1 MAKTTND
8 KGAPLFQRSPG
19 QAYRIF
25 GFDGDRF
32 DGGKYALNGPRP
44 KFLFLVRFVRGTTP
58 NTPPVWETGLQ
69 FAVKRLDRPRISADM
84 QTLNQ
89 YNKKRLIQTNIKF
102 GAVKIEFHDTQD
114 QMVMQMWQEYA
125 SFYFGDFRKTSG
137 NDWEYDQTNTEFKN
151 TGGTGFGLTL
161 PNEQV
166 TETTKDS
173 PKNFFSKIECYQFS
187 GGTYTQFDLI
197 NPKISSF
204 DPDEMDYG
212 SEHGHGITMTLE
224 YETIIYQNNNQ
235 PVKMTDSKASD
246 FIKSLLTDRNF
257 VGDVYE
263 PLNDTRAATRTATT
277 PFETKTVPNP
287 FNNASVIGNTI
298 NRNAGVT
305 SAWSSL
311 TSALGSNSA
320 LTSKLPSGVTS
331 ALSSF
336 GNFNF
341 GNTVTQALGGLSI
354 PGVSAN
360 TSNLLLSKAPSALN
374 TLIGKVAS
382 NPGSSTGVSSSLYDV
397 AKGQAQQISNGG
409 TTSNAFSS
417 YSSSVLQDSAVG
429 TIDLPDIS
437 AGDDYS
443 DWV

>member
-1 MAKTTND
+1 MAKSTND

-58 NTPPVWETGLQ
+58 NTPSSWETGLQ
-69 FAVKRLDRPRISADM
+69 FAVKRLDRPRVSADI
-84 QTLNQ
+84 QTMNQ
-89 YNKKRLIQTNIKF
+89 YNKKRLIQTNLKY

-114 QMVMQMWQEYA
+114 QAVMQMWHEYA
-125 SFYFGDFRKTSG
+125 AFYFGDFRKTKG
-137 NDWEYDQTNTEFKN
+137 NDWDYDQTNPDFIN
-151 TGGTGFGLTL
+151 SPGTGFGLTL
-161 PNEQV
+161 PNEV
-166 TETTKDS
+166 VNDSNRAS
-173 PKNFFSKIECYQFS
+173 PKGFFSKIECYQFS
-187 GGTYTQFDLI
+187 GGTFTQFDLI
-197 NPKISSF
+197 NPKISSV

-224 YETIIYQNNNQ
+224 YEAILYVNDNQ
-235 PVKMTDSKASD
+235 PVKMTDSKAPD

-257 VGDVYE
+257 MGDVYE
-263 PLNDTRAATRTATT
+263 PLNDARPATRTSTM

-287 FNNASVIGNTI
+287 FNNTSVLGNTI

-311 TSALGSNSA
+311 TSALGSNTA
-320 LTSKLPSGVTS
+320 LTSKLPAGTAS

-341 GNTVTQALGGLSI
+341 GNTLTQMAGGLSI
-354 PGVSAN
+354 PGVP
-360 TSNLLLSKAPSALN
+360 TSVTQGLVSKAPAVLN
-374 TLIGKVAS
+374 SLIGKVAS
-382 NPGSSTGVSSSLYDV
+382 NPRASTGINPSTYDV
-397 AKGQAQQISNGG
+397 AKGEAQQISNGAS
-409 TTSNAFSS
+409 TSDAFSS
-417 YSSSVLQDSAVG
+417 YSASSLQDSAVG
-429 TIDLPDIS
+429 TIDLPEASD
-437 AGDDYS
+437 GDDYS